1 MNLTIKNTIS
11 DVMLLKCIFHLMD
24 TFTSILFI
32 TTNEFVR
39 QFGLN
44 DQYCFL
50 SLLSNSGKMSITLT
64 ESTDGKRLSHLSE
77 RCPST
82 LSNTNVHKGLSDFYD
97 KGMFF
102 FNVF

>member
-1 MNLTIKNTIS
+1 
-11 DVMLLKCIFHLMD
+11 MD

-44 DQYCFL
+44 DQYCPL

-64 ESTDGKRLSHLSE
+64 ESKDGKQ
-77 RCPST
+77 
-82 LSNTNVHKGLSDFYD
+82 
-97 KGMFF
+97 
-102 FNVF
+102 